1 MKKRIFGIL
10 ILLAVAGAAVAFYMY
25 QKPVASL
32 AGEEAVVKMSSTDF
46 FTAFAQDEQKA
57 NTDYTGKI
65 VEITGEVVDIMTNS
79 DQSTTLVL
87 ASDDPIFGVKCRIDP
102 TFNKAPLP
110 GSGETT
116 TVKGRCTGMNADVE
130 LNECIIIN

>member
-10 ILLAVAGAAVAFYMY
+10 VLFAVAAAAIAFYMY

-32 AGEEAVVKMSSTDF
+32 AGEEAVAAMSSTDF
-46 FTAFAQDEQKA
+46 FAAFADDEQKA
-57 NTDYTGKI
+57 NAAYTGKI

-130 LNECIIIN
+130 LNECIITN